1 MTLDLSGVTIVFDL
15 DGTLVDT
22 APDLAAAANH
32 VFASLGLAA
41 IPPGE
46 MRPFIS
52 HGARAMIEQGLHRH
66 GVTKTPEELAEL
78 FERFIPYYADNVAV
92 LSRPFEGIPELLDAL
107 LEAGAR
113 LAVCT
118 NKYEA
123 LSRSLLRQLALH
135 DRFVAIAGRDTFDV
149 FKPAPGHLTRTIALA
164 GGQTERAIM
173 VGDSEVDIATA
184 AAAGI
189 PSIGVTFGYTQ
200 VPVRDLRPTAVIDHY
215 REFMPALER
224 ALAAGRGSVAT
235 SEAHPDVAEPRQPG
249 LGLWQS

>member
-1 MTLDLSGVTIVFDL
+1 MALDLSGVTIVFDL

-22 APDLAAAANH
+22 APDLAAAVNH
-32 VFASLGLAA
+32 VFASLGLEP
-41 IPPGE
+41 IPPDA
-46 MRPFIS
+46 MHPFIS
-52 HGARAMIEQGLHRH
+52 HGARAMIEQGLRHH

-78 FERFIPYYADNVAV
+78 FALFIPHYADNVAV
-92 LSRPFEGIPELLDAL
+92 LSRPFEGIPEVLDAL
-107 LEAGAR
+107 LEAGGR

-135 DRFVAIAGRDTFDV
+135 ERFSAIAGRDTFDV

-164 GGQTERAIM
+164 GGQPERAIM

-189 PSIGVTFGYTQ
+189 PSIGVSFGYTR
-200 VPVRDLRPTAVIDHY
+200 VPVRDLNPTVAIDHY
-215 REFMPALER
+215 REFMPAL
-224 ALAAGRGSVAT
+224 AQVLGRS
-235 SEAHPDVAEPRQPG
+235 
-249 LGLWQS
+249 